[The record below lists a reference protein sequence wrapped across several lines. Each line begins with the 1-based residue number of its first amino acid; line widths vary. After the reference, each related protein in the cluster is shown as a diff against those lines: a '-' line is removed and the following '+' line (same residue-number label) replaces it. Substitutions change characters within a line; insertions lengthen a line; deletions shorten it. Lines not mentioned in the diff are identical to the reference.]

1 MYQTKHSD
9 QEGRTII
16 ETLAYIMIMITLI
29 ASIATI
35 VSRGYYRYEC
45 SSIQQDLVD
54 LHKTITKHYA
64 VDGQYSKVDWDD
76 LCEDDI
82 GPRAMMPT
90 RVCTGSGDDKK
101 CVCKIKKGRH
111 IFEGTVDIGPSD
123 CDADGSYCATFFIE
137 FHNLPKDICA
147 QLGIKSWTT
156 VAGSD
161 VERMEINTT
170 LWHWEY
176 SPIEGDASLRERL
189 FPANVAEVTEA
200 CREGYDNRIKW
211 YFN

>member
-1 MYQTKHSD
+1 MYQAKHSD
-9 QEGRTII
+9 QNGRTIV

-45 SSIQQDLVD
+45 SAIQQDLVD

-64 VDGQYSKVDWDD
+64 IDGQYSKVDWDD

-82 GPRAMMPT
+82 GPHSMMPT
-90 RVCTGSGDDKK
+90 RVCTGTGDDIK
-101 CVCKIKKGRH
+101 CRCKTKKGRH

-137 FHNLPKDICA
+137 FRDLPRDICT
-147 QLGIKSWTT
+147 QLGIKAWTT

-176 SPIEGDASLRERL
+176 SPIDGDASLRERL